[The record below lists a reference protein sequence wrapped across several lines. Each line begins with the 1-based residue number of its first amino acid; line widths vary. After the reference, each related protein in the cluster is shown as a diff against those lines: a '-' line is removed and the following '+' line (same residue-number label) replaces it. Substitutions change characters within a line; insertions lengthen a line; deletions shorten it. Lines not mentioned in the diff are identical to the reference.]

1 MKKIIL
7 LSAIFFMQFVF
18 SQMVVTDVGATAK
31 LAEQVTTSTKSLKQL
46 QGTYELMQK
55 ANEKVQQVNGF
66 VQQAGHFQNIIN
78 KQKEAI
84 RSANQLLKIA
94 KARNMNLS
102 GVTQN
107 LQMIS
112 GSIKTVQAL
121 LKNGV
126 FNMNDSERLDRLEK
140 EYQKVSQYEFS
151 IKTKLI
157 QSSFR

>member
-140 EYQKVSQYEFS
+140 EYQKVSQYESS